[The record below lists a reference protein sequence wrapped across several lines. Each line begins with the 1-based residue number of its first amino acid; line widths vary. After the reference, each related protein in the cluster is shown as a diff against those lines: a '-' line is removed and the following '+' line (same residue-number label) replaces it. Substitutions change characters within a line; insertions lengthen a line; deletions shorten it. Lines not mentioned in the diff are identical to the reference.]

1 MSITQLQ
8 QKLRRQELKL
18 ARMKSQLSVER
29 VRDTR
34 HKYRLGALIFQLG
47 WENWDNQIIEKKL
60 SAAQSLLAQSEKVTQ
75 YQSQGETEFQRREN
89 QQQRITALSTKGLSE
104 QECLALNQ
112 RVIELGGSMI
122 KYRLDQFSRN
132 AVLGVLM
139 SVVD

>member
-18 ARMKSQLSVER
+18 ARMKSQLNNEH

-132 AVLGVLM
+132 AVLGVLL